1 MSASVVILLNLFVL
15 SLAPPV
21 VDQEPSTAT
30 SSEDGTGNH
39 HGGQPQPGWW
49 HYHGQQG
56 GFGGMPSSG
65 GMPGY
70 GGPQLGFWNRPQPR
84 PGYWGQPLAQPW
96 AQPHVVNNPPVQ
108 DGSSDADEAAS
119 PGYGAGFTQD
129 RVGGP
134 WSFAQGNIG
143 APGMMAGMSLG
154 MTPLGMGMMPT
165 GMGMTPPAMGMMPQ
179 GMGMTPP
186 GMGMTPPGI
195 GMGPGMTPAS
205 MVPGMN
211 MGMAPGMGFGMSM
224 MPGMNTGMT
233 QPMGMGLGMGMGSG
247 MGMMPQ
253 AFGGMGMGGLGSM
266 GMLGL
271 MNFFGGSEDLM
282 EDTRDQNSDDLG
294 ADEHLTSSK
303 ARLEKYLQKQ
313 WQLGKRKLQV
323 QVDFGNVPL
332 EWKYL
337 NQYHG
342 VRHPLAMT
350 AFGPKY
356 GLAGPPPP
364 MYDYGYGPVQ
374 QGGLPMPSPFFG
386 QQAPGS
392 WQQQQ
397 FGPAPVQQ
405 PEASVQGEETVQQPA
420 TSR

>member
-1 MSASVVILLNLFVL
+1 
-15 SLAPPV
+15 
-21 VDQEPSTAT
+21 
-30 SSEDGTGNH
+30 
-39 HGGQPQPGWW
+39 
-49 HYHGQQG
+49 
-56 GFGGMPSSG
+56 
-65 GMPGY
+65 
-70 GGPQLGFWNRPQPR
+70 
-84 PGYWGQPLAQPW
+84 
-96 AQPHVVNNPPVQ
+96 
-108 DGSSDADEAAS
+108 
-119 PGYGAGFTQD
+119 
-129 RVGGP
+129 
-134 WSFAQGNIG
+134 
-143 APGMMAGMSLG
+143 
-154 MTPLGMGMMPT
+154 MMPT
-165 GMGMTPPAMGMMPQ
+165 GMGMVPPAMGMMPPAI
-179 GMGMTPP
+179 GMTPP
-186 GMGMTPPGI
+186 GMGM
-195 GMGPGMTPAS
+195 GPGMMPAS

-211 MGMAPGMGFGMSM
+211 MGMAPGMGFSMSM

-233 QPMGMGLGMGMGSG
+233 QAMGMGLGMGMGSG
-247 MGMMPQ
+247 MSMMPQ
-253 AFGGMGMGGLGSM
+253 ALGGMVSGLGGM

-271 MNFFGGSEDLM
+271 MNLLGGGEDLM

-294 ADEHLTSSK
+294 ADEYLTSSK

-332 EWKYL
+332 EWEYL

-386 QQAPGS
+386 QAPGS
-392 WQQQQ
+392 WQQQQQ

-405 PEASVQGEETVQQPA
+405 PEAPVQGEETVQQPA

>member
-1 MSASVVILLNLFVL
+1 
-15 SLAPPV
+15 
-21 VDQEPSTAT
+21 
-30 SSEDGTGNH
+30 
-39 HGGQPQPGWW
+39 
-49 HYHGQQG
+49 
-56 GFGGMPSSG
+56 
-65 GMPGY
+65 
-70 GGPQLGFWNRPQPR
+70 
-84 PGYWGQPLAQPW
+84 
-96 AQPHVVNNPPVQ
+96 
-108 DGSSDADEAAS
+108 
-119 PGYGAGFTQD
+119 
-129 RVGGP
+129 
-134 WSFAQGNIG
+134 
-143 APGMMAGMSLG
+143 MMAGMSLG
-154 MTPLGMGMMPT
+154 MMPPA
-165 GMGMTPPAMGMMPQ
+165 MGMTPPAMGMMPQ

-186 GMGMTPPGI
+186 GI
-195 GMGPGMTPAS
+195 SMGPGMMPVS

-211 MGMAPGMGFGMSM
+211 MGMAPGMGFGMNM

-233 QPMGMGLGMGMGSG
+233 QAMGMGSG

-253 AFGGMGMGGLGSM
+253 AFGSMGMGGM

-271 MNFFGGSEDLM
+271 NFFGGGEDLM
-282 EDTRDQNSDDLG
+282 EDTRDQNSDDFG

-332 EWKYL
+332 EWEYL

-350 AFGPKY
+350 VFGPKY

-386 QQAPGS
+386 QQTPGS

-405 PEASVQGEETVQQPA
+405 PEAPVQQGEETVQQPA

>member
-1 MSASVVILLNLFVL
+1 
-15 SLAPPV
+15 
-21 VDQEPSTAT
+21 
-30 SSEDGTGNH
+30 
-39 HGGQPQPGWW
+39 
-49 HYHGQQG
+49 
-56 GFGGMPSSG
+56 
-65 GMPGY
+65 
-70 GGPQLGFWNRPQPR
+70 
-84 PGYWGQPLAQPW
+84 
-96 AQPHVVNNPPVQ
+96 
-108 DGSSDADEAAS
+108 
-119 PGYGAGFTQD
+119 
-129 RVGGP
+129 
-134 WSFAQGNIG
+134 
-143 APGMMAGMSLG
+143 
-154 MTPLGMGMMPT
+154 MGMMPT
-165 GMGMTPPAMGMMPQ
+165 GMSLGMLPTGMGMMPPP
-179 GMGMTPP
+179 MGMTPP
-186 GMGMTPPGI
+186 GMGMAPLGMGMTPPGM

-211 MGMAPGMGFGMSM
+211 MGMAPGMGFGMNM

-233 QPMGMGLGMGMGSG
+233 PTMGMGLGMGMGSG

-253 AFGGMGMGGLGSM
+253 ALGGM

-271 MNFFGGSEDLM
+271 MNLLGGGEDLM

-294 ADEHLTSSK
+294 ADEYLTSSK

-332 EWKYL
+332 EWEYL

-356 GLAGPPPP
+356 GLAGSPPP

-405 PEASVQGEETVQQPA
+405 PEAPVQQGEETVQQPA

>member
-1 MSASVVILLNLFVL
+1 
-15 SLAPPV
+15 
-21 VDQEPSTAT
+21 
-30 SSEDGTGNH
+30 
-39 HGGQPQPGWW
+39 
-49 HYHGQQG
+49 
-56 GFGGMPSSG
+56 
-65 GMPGY
+65 MPGY
-70 GGPQLGFWNRPQPR
+70 GGPQLGHWNQPQP
-84 PGYWGQPLAQPW
+84 GHWGQPFPQPGYW

-108 DGSSDADEAAS
+108 DGSSGAEEAAS

-134 WSFAQGNIG
+134 WSYAQGNVG
-143 APGMMAGMSLG
+143 APNMMAGMS
-154 MTPLGMGMMPT
+154 MMPTRMGMMP
-165 GMGMTPPAMGMMPQ
+165 PA
-179 GMGMTPP
+179 MGMTPP
-186 GMGMTPPGI
+186 GMGMTPQ
-195 GMGPGMTPAS
+195 GMGLGMTPAS

-211 MGMAPGMGFGMSM
+211 MGMAPGMGFGMNI

-233 QPMGMGLGMGMGSG
+233 QAMGMGLGMGM
-247 MGMMPQ
+247 MPQ
-253 AFGGMGMGGLGSM
+253 ALGGMVQGLGGM

-271 MNFFGGSEDLM
+271 LNLLGGSEDLM

-294 ADEHLTSSK
+294 ADEYLTSSK

-332 EWKYL
+332 EWEYL

-356 GLAGPPPP
+356 GLAGPPLP

-405 PEASVQGEETVQQPA
+405 PEAPVQQGEETA
-420 TSR
+420 